1 MTQTTKVKLSQLPED
16 TQLSYEGAACTYS
29 VRYVREMIGGDGDWA
44 LQEWQVCTPKTWN
57 PDAEYMIENYIDHES
72 SNELPED
79 LSIDIARNVTKEGL
93 AKIQAVLDE
102 MLGEHQYWMF
112 EGPEVIIDSLDED
125 QSKSLAEGDQS
136 AE

>member
-1 MTQTTKVKLSQLPED
+1 MTQAAEVKLSQLPED

-29 VRYVREMIGGDGDWA
+29 VRHVREMIGGDGDWA
-44 LQEWQVCTPKTWN
+44 LQEWKVCTPKTWN

-79 LSIDIARNVTKEGL
+79 LSIDIARNVMKEGL

-112 EGPEVIIDSLDED
+112 EGPEVIIDSL
-125 QSKSLAEGDQS
+125 
-136 AE
+136 